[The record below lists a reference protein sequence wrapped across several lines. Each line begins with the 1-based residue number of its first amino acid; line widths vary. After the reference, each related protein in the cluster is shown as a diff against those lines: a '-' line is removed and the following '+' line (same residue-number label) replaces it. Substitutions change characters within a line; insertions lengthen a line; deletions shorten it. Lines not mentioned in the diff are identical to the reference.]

1 MDIPAECF
9 EPSDSIC
16 DGIEE
21 TTTDLS
27 VFDEDVAVDLVAK
40 YCCALRQDSTPKL
53 RQTAVDFQEV
63 CASEAFLQWM
73 NGLGEEGAQSASQE
87 AIAKYCPNS
96 LTLGEFF
103 TPTYTDLWKIS
114 RYGLP
119 RHVMM
124 SCDAKQRPSTGQ
136 KVLVTLHGVGEMDLV
151 PHVWLQLENGDEI
164 SWMPQQELETM
175 NEDFESV
182 TGIPGTFISDRDYD
196 LPPDSIT
203 YEVENVDIEALLA
216 EKDRIIQA
224 DEKYDLIEHNCAHV
238 TLRLLAAGL
247 GCSHRIIP
255 FFSPVAM
262 VSVMKNIDHGT
273 YWLD

>member
-1 MDIPAECF
+1 MDIPSECF

-16 DGIEE
+16 DGIGE
-21 TTTDLS
+21 TTNDLS

-40 YCCALRQDSTPKL
+40 YCCALREDSSPKL
-53 RQTAVDFQEV
+53 RQTAIDFQEV
-63 CASEAFLQWM
+63 CSSEAFLQWM
-73 NGLGEEGAQSASQE
+73 NGLGEQGVQSASQM
-87 AIAKYCPNS
+87 AIAKYCPNA
-96 LTLGEFF
+96 LTLSEFF

-124 SCDAKQRPSTGQ
+124 SCDGKQRPSMGQ
-136 KVLVTLHGVGEMDLV
+136 KVVVTLHGIGEMDLV

-164 SWMPQQELETM
+164 SWMPQEELEPM

-182 TGIPGTFISDRDYD
+182 TGIPGKFVMERDYD
-196 LPPDSIT
+196 LPPDAIT
-203 YEVENVDIEALLA
+203 FEVENVNIEALLA
-216 EKDRIIQA
+216 ERDRIIQA
-224 DEKYDLIEHNCAHV
+224 DEKYDLIAHNCAHV

-262 VSVMKNIDHGT
+262 VSVLTNIDHGT